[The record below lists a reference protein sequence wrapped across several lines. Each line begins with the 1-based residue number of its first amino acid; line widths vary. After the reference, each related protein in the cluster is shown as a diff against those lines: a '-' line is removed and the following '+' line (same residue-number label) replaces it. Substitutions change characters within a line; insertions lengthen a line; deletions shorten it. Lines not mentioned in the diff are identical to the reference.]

1 MSHHLLSNTQPLCQD
16 SGQDSSLES
25 ANTNTQ
31 VILGLTNPKSASNV
45 GAVMRAA
52 GCFAVDRVIY
62 SGQRYDRTIKL
73 NTDTKKIRSKIPL
86 SQQDCLLTDKADD
99 VKLVCVDL
107 VVGAIPL
114 PEFEHPAKALY
125 IFGPEDG
132 TISQQVIDKADAV
145 VYIPTIG
152 CLNLAAS
159 VNVLLYD
166 RSIKLKQFTTNDEL
180 IKNSRDQN
188 NKVKVKSRLS

>member
-1 MSHHLLSNTQPLCQD
+1 MTKNTD
-16 SGQDSSLES
+16 V
-25 ANTNTQ
+25 T
-31 VILGLTNPKSASNV
+31 IGLTNPKSATNV

-52 GCFAVDRVIY
+52 GCFQVDRVLY
-62 SGQRYDRTIKL
+62 SGERYDRTLKL
-73 NTDTKKIRSKIPL
+73 NTDTKKIRSSIPL
-86 SQQDCLLTDKADD
+86 TQQNCLLDNKPAD

-107 VVGAIPL
+107 VVGATPL
-114 PEFEHPAKALY
+114 PEFEHPEKALY

-132 TISQQVIDKADAV
+132 TISQQVIDQADAV

-166 RSIKLKQFTTNDEL
+166 RSTKLAQLNASDEL
-180 IKNSRDQN
+180 IHNSRDRN
-188 NKVKVKSRLS
+188 NKVKVKPIQHK